1 MEVLQVAM
9 VWICLIANPQ
19 QCIVQTSEPWL
30 GEMTT
35 NNVQHQCKEEIIK
48 LAVAVNKDID
58 PNEYVLV
65 SSGCDLARNIANPK
79 QCSDT

>member
-9 VWICLIANPQ
+9 VWISLIANPQ

-35 NNVQHQCKEEIIK
+35 NNVQHQCKQEIIK

-65 SSGCDLARNIANPK
+65 SSGCDLARNVANPK
-79 QCSDT
+79 QGSDT

>member
-19 QCIVQTSEPWL
+19 QCIVQTGAPWL

-35 NNVQHQCKEEIIK
+35 NNVQRQCKEEIIK
-48 LAVAVNKDID
+48 LAVNVNKGID

-65 SSGCDLARNIANPK
+65 SSGCDLARNQQNPK
-79 QCSDT
+79 QGSET